1 MSSHPAA
8 WRLAA
13 GVLTLTRTACVA
25 GRGQQKR
32 PTARCEQKTP
42 TAVQSPGVEADRPGA
57 AQGGGVDVSVID
69 TDIDDHQNEPTNE
82 SPKMAP
88 INLRCQWTF
97 TNFTSNPVEPT
108 FIEFDDLN
116 WSDTY
121 RTCSICVRI
130 DVKFPVNS
138 SDDRLHFILMDRTG
152 AKIEAIVA
160 GNDLVHI
167 FDLTLHMGR
176 KYIIH
181 GVTIRPNFEEVEH
194 RFINHTYECS
204 FSARTF
210 VESVSLEF
218 PRYPKHLMSIH
229 EVMRCPNKT
238 FVDIVGIVVQYDDH
252 QLIGRHPS
260 AELYREVTFMDI
272 WSKLIVVGI
281 SGGNL
286 IQNSYRWSTTEGNKS
301 IVLATMLR
309 KNRKYGNLETSSYTT
324 LAFNPD
330 HPSARALDGCSTRDL
345 PLNATPSSPPDG
357 SAPPRPS
364 PDSSLPSTP
373 PPSCNDKLIGAKF
386 FYKGYEAG
394 PGHPINETLE
404 SKSPLDTEGYDTHT
418 TSTAAGSPV
427 DGAGFYNYAHG
438 RAVGMA
444 PTMRIAAYK
453 ICWKS
458 GCYDSDILAT
468 FDEIPGGV
476 MAHRHG
482 SPPPSLRPPSCSG
495 ELPLSPTPI
504 LSHIT

>member
-1 MSSHPAA
+1 MTRAAATAKKVGIAIDWMAAFASYCDGDADVCFLSSPSAPGKGNASARSSPGFGRGEGPVSPRPVAA
-8 WRLAA
+8 ARRKGGSYLRGSTAAPPPNGIVWSVSKDVTKYASLLVAA
-13 GVLTLTRTACVA
+13 GKPTFAVYLGYPVNATLT
-25 GRGQQKR
+25 
-32 PTARCEQKTP
+32 
-42 TAVQSPGVEADRPGA
+42 GVYHA
-57 AQGGGVDVSVID
+57 
-69 TDIDDHQNEPTNE
+69 
-82 SPKMAP
+82 
-88 INLRCQWTF
+88 
-97 TNFTSNPVEPT
+97 T

-121 RTCSICVRI
+121 RTCSISVRI
-130 DVKFPVNS
+130 DVKFLVNPS
-138 SDDRLHFILMDRTG
+138 GDRLHFILMDRTG

-160 GNDLVHI
+160 GNDLVHR

-181 GVTIRPNFEEVEH
+181 GVTIRPNFEEVEC

-210 VESVSLEF
+210 VESLSLEF

-272 WSKLIVVGI
+272 WGKRIVVGI

-330 HPSARALDGCSTRDL
+330 HPSARALDDIRQ
-345 PLNATPSSPPDG
+345 
-357 SAPPRPS
+357 
-364 PDSSLPSTP
+364 
-373 PPSCNDKLIGAKF
+373 KIIG
-386 FYKGYEAG
+386 G
-394 PGHPINETLE
+394 
-404 SKSPLDTEGYDTHT
+404 
-418 TSTAAGSPV
+418 
-427 DGAGFYNYAHG
+427 
-438 RAVGMA
+438 
-444 PTMRIAAYK
+444 
-453 ICWKS
+453 
-458 GCYDSDILAT
+458 
-468 FDEIPGGV
+468 
-476 MAHRHG
+476 
-482 SPPPSLRPPSCSG
+482 
-495 ELPLSPTPI
+495 
-504 LSHIT
+504 